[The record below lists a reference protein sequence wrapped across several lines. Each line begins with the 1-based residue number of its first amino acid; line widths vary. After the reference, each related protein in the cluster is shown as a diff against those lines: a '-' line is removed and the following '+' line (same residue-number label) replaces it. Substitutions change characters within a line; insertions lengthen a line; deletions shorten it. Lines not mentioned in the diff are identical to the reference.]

1 MYGVPSPFLIINR
14 FKDVNL
20 SACGPTAGLIF
31 WHHPESRPVNGVVL
45 AYGKHREKAKQKKGQ
60 LFFLIL

>member
-20 SACGPTAGLIF
+20 SAYAPTAGPIF

-45 AYGKHREKAKQKKGQ
+45 AYGNIGKRQSRKRDNC
-60 LFFLIL
+60 FFMIL